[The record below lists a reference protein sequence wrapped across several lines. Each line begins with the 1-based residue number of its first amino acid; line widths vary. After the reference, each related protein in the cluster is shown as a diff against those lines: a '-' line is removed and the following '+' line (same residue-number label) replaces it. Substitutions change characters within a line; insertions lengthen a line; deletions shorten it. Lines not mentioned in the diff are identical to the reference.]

1 METTLNNAYAE
12 VNQILDKL
20 GRKYKNKVPRKL
32 LKLFK
37 EQQNLEYKKI
47 LEKTKKVENLQI
59 SRTALIIISI
69 LNLKYWEK
77 DEEKKKKLKKQYL
90 ENEKKYQETIKLGR
104 ENGWLNINSANNVKE
119 VLNDE
124 RSIENNNKNSLIIER
139 NKFSIIDKIKNF
151 FKKFFSKG
159 VEK

>member
-77 DEEKKKKLKKQYL
+77 DEEKKKQLKKQYL

-124 RSIENNNKNSLIIER
+124 RSIEKNNKNSLIIER